1 VKVED
6 IKQARDTV
14 RDEVRFPQ
22 WGPDEHPGKK
32 IEALEA
38 YIGVTAVRR
47 AELLA
52 AQDWIIVAR
61 RDLQDAWDGVEGH
74 EAALP
79 RQATNEQVNAA
90 KRRLKPDVWAGLTE
104 AKELLASIER
114 QVRRLERDYDAAS
127 RTYTLIT
134 GTA

>member
-1 VKVED
+1 MNVAEIEEV
-6 IKQARDTV
+6 RDLV
-14 RDEVRFPQ
+14 RDEVRFPT
-22 WGPDEHPGKK
+22 WGPDEMPGKK
-32 IEALEA
+32 IEALEG
-38 YIGVTAVRR
+38 YIGLTAVRR

-61 RDLQDAWDGVEGH
+61 RNLQEAWDGVQGH

-79 RQATNEQVNAA
+79 KGATNEQVNAA
-90 KRRLKPDVWAGLTE
+90 KRRIKPDVWAGLTE